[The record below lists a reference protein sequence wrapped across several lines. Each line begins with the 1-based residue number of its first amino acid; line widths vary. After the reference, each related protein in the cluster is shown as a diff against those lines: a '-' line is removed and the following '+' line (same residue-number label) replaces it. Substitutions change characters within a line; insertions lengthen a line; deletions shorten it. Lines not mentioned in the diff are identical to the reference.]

1 MMRKLL
7 IPMLTGWLVA
17 SPAMAQNGPASTPP
31 QGAQATQPARQ
42 VKVEGFRN
50 ARFGMDEAQIR
61 AAIGK
66 DFKLSGDAIQ
76 RVEDPTERTTALVVK
91 VNDLLPETG
100 PAVVAYMFGY
110 KSKKLFRVN
119 VIWGQE
125 VGSPAKPDQIVAGA
139 NALRNY
145 LLDQGYRKEGLL
157 LNQPMGNDNVLVFQG
172 TDTQGRL
179 TELVLGVVS
188 APSGKKDV
196 PPTVTGA
203 SMRLSYVEKPAEP
216 DIYKVPGGF

>member
-7 IPMLTGWLVA
+7 IPVLAGLLSTV
-17 SPAMAQNGPASTPP
+17 PAMAQNAAPATPA
-31 QGAQATQPARQ
+31 QGAQPARQ

-61 AAIGK
+61 AAISK

-76 RVEDPTERTTALVVK
+76 RVEDPAERTTALVVK

-100 PAVVAYMFGY
+100 PAVVAYMMGY
-110 KSKKLFRVN
+110 KSKKLFRIN
-119 VIWGQE
+119 VLWGQE
-125 VGSPAKPDQIVAGA
+125 IGSPVKPDQIVAGA

-145 LLDQGYRKEGLL
+145 LLDQGYRKEGLI
-157 LNQPMGNDNVLVFQG
+157 LNQPLGNDNILVFQG
-172 TDTQGRL
+172 TDTQSRL
-179 TELVLGVVS
+179 TELVLGVIS
-188 APSGKKDV
+188 SPSGKKDV